1 MNNRRLEYNP
11 LFESVTET
19 AKKYSKINEE
29 GQTLIDTGTTGAG
42 GASKGSEEYKIK
54 YAKEYAIKIFQLIY
68 DEYIYFM
75 NSIQDE
81 TAKQKYA
88 QEILDFLKANS
99 QKSDIN
105 FEIISKE
112 ILTKWE
118 SMNSSSE
125 VKKIAESSD
134 DFRKAYQDIAQA
146 IKNFTLLLNSYSQKY
161 GKELSNNSVM
171 TAIKSFVNTA
181 LSTLSQ
187 AQQEVKK

>member
-1 MNNRRLEYNP
+1 
-11 LFESVTET
+11 
-19 AKKYSKINEE
+19 
-29 GQTLIDTGTTGAG
+29 
-42 GASKGSEEYKIK
+42 
-54 YAKEYAIKIFQLIY
+54 
-68 DEYIYFM
+68 M

>member
-29 GQTLIDTGTTGAG
+29 GQTLIDTGTAGAG